1 MNWTEGRIKSFI
13 TSTIRSGF
21 RRWPEKFE
29 VLKEA
34 FVRKGINP
42 KTGRSAALYRCSTCN
57 GEFSSK
63 DIQVDHIEPVVDPIE
78 GFKTWDEFISR
89 LFCSKENLQVLCKEC
104 HLKKTKQEKD
114 VRKRKGI

>member
-1 MNWTEGRIKSFI
+1 MWTEGRVRSFI

-34 FVRKGINP
+34 FIRKGVNP
-42 KTGRSAALYRCSTCN
+42 NTGRVASLYQCATCKK
-57 GEFSSK
+57 EFSSK
-63 DIQVDHIEPVVDPIE
+63 DVQVDHIEPVVDPKE

-104 HLKKTKQEKD
+104 HKIKSNEERQIRKKNNE
-114 VRKRKGI
+114 